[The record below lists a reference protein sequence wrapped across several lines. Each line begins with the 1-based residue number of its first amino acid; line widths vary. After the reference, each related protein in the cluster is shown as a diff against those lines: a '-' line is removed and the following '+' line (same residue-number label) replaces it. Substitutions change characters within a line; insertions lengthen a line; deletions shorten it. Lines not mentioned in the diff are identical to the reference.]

1 MNVSVFIWQGKPIL
15 PISLTSVLLT
25 ITNRCVNLLAP
36 PDDLEFL
43 KTARAIYRQQQ
54 KYAQAL
60 NLSIRVGDMDLI
72 KEDFE
77 QCPDP

>member
-1 MNVSVFIWQGKPIL
+1 MSLYGWVSQTVVARVIQKNSCYCL
-15 PISLTSVLLT
+15 YS
-25 ITNRCVNLLAP
+25 CVNLLAP

-43 KTARAIYRQQQ
+43 KTARAIYRQQE

-60 NLSIRVGDMDLI
+60 NLSIRVGDMELI

>member
-1 MNVSVFIWQGKPIL
+1 VFVSIWQGKKKSIL
-15 PISLTSVLLT
+15 DSNDVLTFIIIFS
-25 ITNRCVNLLAP
+25 CVNLLAP
-36 PDDLEFL
+36 PDDLDFL
-43 KTARAIYRQQQ
+43 KTARAIYRQQE

-60 NLSIRVGDMDLI
+60 NLSIRVGDMELI

>member
-1 MNVSVFIWQGKPIL
+1 MLDSVYVVCRMEIL
-15 PISLTSVLLT
+15 NRVYTS
-25 ITNRCVNLLAP
+25 CVNLLAP
-36 PDDLEFL
+36 PDDVEFL
-43 KTARAIYRQQQ
+43 KTARAIYRQQE

-77 QCPDP
+77 QCPDA

>member
-1 MNVSVFIWQGKPIL
+1 MSVSVFIWLGKSSFLLVIR
-15 PISLTSVLLT
+15 IASLTLFS
-25 ITNRCVNLLAP
+25 RCVNLLAL
-36 PDDLEFL
+36 PDDVEFL
-43 KTARAIYRQQQ
+43 RTARTIYRQQG

-60 NLSIRVGDMDLI
+60 NLSIRVGEMDLI

>member
-1 MNVSVFIWQGKPIL
+1 
-15 PISLTSVLLT
+15 
-25 ITNRCVNLLAP
+25 LAP
-36 PDDLEFL
+36 PDDLDFL
-43 KTARAIYRQQQ
+43 KTARAIYRQQE

-60 NLSIRVGDMDLI
+60 NLSIRVGDMELI

>member
-1 MNVSVFIWQGKPIL
+1 MWKGSIGNGVNHRLIL
-15 PISLTSVLLT
+15 ICS
-25 ITNRCVNLLAP
+25 CVPLLAP

-43 KTARAIYRQQQ
+43 KTARAIYRQQG

-60 NLSIRVGDMDLI
+60 NLAIRIGSMDLI

>member
-1 MNVSVFIWQGKPIL
+1 MG
-15 PISLTSVLLT
+15 LLT
-25 ITNRCVNLLAP
+25 FYTASCVNLLAP
-36 PDDLEFL
+36 PDDVEFL
-43 KTARAIYRQQQ
+43 KTARAIYRQQE

>member
-1 MNVSVFIWQGKPIL
+1 MNVSVFIWLGKKSFIYLVLIL
-15 PISLTSVLLT
+15 IPT
-25 ITNRCVNLLAP
+25 IYSCVNLLAP
-36 PDDLEFL
+36 PDDLDFL
-43 KTARAIYRQQQ
+43 KTARAIYRQQG

-60 NLSIRVGDMDLI
+60 NLSIRVGDMELI

>member
-1 MNVSVFIWQGKPIL
+1 MYS
-15 PISLTSVLLT
+15 
-25 ITNRCVNLLAP
+25 CVNLLAP

-43 KTARAIYRQQQ
+43 KTARAIYRQQE

-60 NLSIRVGDMDLI
+60 NLSIRVGDMELI

>member
-1 MNVSVFIWQGKPIL
+1 
-15 PISLTSVLLT
+15 
-25 ITNRCVNLLAP
+25 LAL
-36 PDDLEFL
+36 PDDVEFL
-43 KTARAIYRQQQ
+43 RTARTIYRQQG

-60 NLSIRVGDMDLI
+60 NLSIRVGEMDLI

>member
-1 MNVSVFIWQGKPIL
+1 MSLYGWVSQIVIARVIQENSCHFVY
-15 PISLTSVLLT
+15 S
-25 ITNRCVNLLAP
+25 CVNLLAP
-36 PDDLEFL
+36 PDDFEFL
-43 KTARAIYRQQQ
+43 KTARAIYRQQE

-60 NLSIRVGDMDLI
+60 NLSIRVGDMELI